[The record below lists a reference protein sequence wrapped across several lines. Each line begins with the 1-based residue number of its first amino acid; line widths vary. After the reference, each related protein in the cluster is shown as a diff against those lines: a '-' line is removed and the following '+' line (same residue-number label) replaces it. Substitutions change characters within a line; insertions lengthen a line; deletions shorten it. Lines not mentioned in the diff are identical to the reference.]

1 MRPDDSASCEEVT
14 ASSVI
19 TALYCALEMLHARRD
34 RAQVLRP
41 SLNRSRIIQI
51 RIIPGASPFL
61 APTQGEEI

>member
-41 SLNRSRIIQI
+41 SLNRSRINQI
-51 RIIPGASPFL
+51 RITPGR
-61 APTQGEEI
+61 